1 MSVYTRSCICSLPSE
16 TIQEYDKAM
25 QELQVQDALAAYK
38 KSNPE
43 KDFVAIALDNLLA
56 PETCPNCKSS
66 YDVRPTASHGT
77 FITPCTLPHVAH
89 SSHRVH
95 CITLRIHHTVYTAS
109 RCAFITPC
117 TLHHVAHSSHRVH
130 CLTWHIHHTVYTAS
144 RSTFITPCTL
154 HHVAHSSHRVHCL
167 TWHLSSLADVL
178 PLRARVAKRIF
189 ACGVGESHHWLT
201 NPPPPANMPT
211 TKRTRTFL
219 TAENGQQHNTFAL
232 NPSCSRSTTTHLI
245 LQTLTFCRF
254 IS

>member
-1 MSVYTRSCICSLPSE
+1 MRAALSALPARTTLTKNGHSIWKLSETGKCVVRVFMSVYTRSCICSLPSE

-43 KDFVAIALDNLLA
+43 KDFVAVALDNLLA

-95 CITLRIHHTVYTAS
+95 CITLCIHHTVYTAS

-130 CLTWHIHHTVYTAS
+130 CITLRIHHTVYTAS
-144 RSTFITPCTL
+144 HGTFITPCTL
-154 HHVAHSSHRVHCL
+154 HHVAHSSHRVHCITL
-167 TWHLSSLADVL
+167 RIHHTVYTASHGTSARWRMCCHYVQEL
-178 PLRARVAKRIF
+178 PSEFLHV
-189 ACGVGESHHWLT
+189 VSESH
-201 NPPPPANMPT
+201 T
-211 TKRTRTFL
+211 T
-219 TAENGQQHNTFAL
+219 G
-232 NPSCSRSTTTHLI
+232 
-245 LQTLTFCRF
+245 
-254 IS
+254 